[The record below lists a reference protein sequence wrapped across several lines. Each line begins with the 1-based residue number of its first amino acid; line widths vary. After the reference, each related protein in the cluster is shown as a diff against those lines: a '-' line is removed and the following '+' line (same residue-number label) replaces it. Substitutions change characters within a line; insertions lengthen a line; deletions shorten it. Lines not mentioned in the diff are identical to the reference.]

1 MTIVLSAYDVGFLN
15 KRNRGLPNRT
25 ENRITFFK
33 DERFHARIFK
43 YSLWLVSCE
52 VSMVDIYVKGVF

>member
-43 YSLWLVSCE
+43 YSL
-52 VSMVDIYVKGVF
+52 

>member
-25 ENRITFFK
+25 ENRITFF
-33 DERFHARIFK
+33 
-43 YSLWLVSCE
+43 
-52 VSMVDIYVKGVF
+52 